1 MPADPAFLDV
11 GRAVE
16 QLVMSLPPKE
26 RACVL
31 LKDVFDYSLQEIAE
45 LVESTEGGVKAAHL
59 AGDGRS

>member
-1 MPADPAFLDV
+1 
-11 GRAVE
+11 
-16 QLVMSLPPKE
+16 
-26 RACVL
+26 VL